1 MLTQYVWQRQTLA
14 QLACE
19 YGRSE
24 RWVQRQLERAEPST
38 KLPRPEPII
47 AVMDTTYFG
56 RGYGVLVVRCPRRR
70 RNVFWK
76 EVVAET
82 PEDYRAARVSLEE
95 KGYIIEGVVLD
106 GKRGVREVFKDLP
119 VQLCQFHQIQIVKR
133 YLTSR
138 PKTEAGKELRALT
151 LTLTVSTEKTF
162 TELLSF
168 WQEKWKHFLQERT
181 ITSDGKHWQY
191 THRKIRSAYRS
202 LKNNLS
208 HLFTYQRYP
217 QLKIPNTTN
226 SLGGYFGRLKEL
238 LRVHRGQTIKHRYK
252 LIQEIL
258 RN

>member
-1 MLTQYVWQRQTLA
+1 MKRAFIVHGWASYPEHGWFPWLKQKLEQQGYV
-14 QLACE
+14 
-19 YGRSE
+19 
-24 RWVQRQLERAEPST
+24 
-38 KLPRPEPII
+38 
-47 AVMDTTYFG
+47 F
-56 RGYGVLVVRCPRRR
+56 
-70 RNVFWK
+70 
-76 EVVAET
+76 
-82 PEDYRAARVSLEE
+82 
-95 KGYIIEGVVLD
+95 EGVVLD

-151 LTLTVSTEKTF
+151 LILTVSTEKTF

-208 HLFTYQRYP
+208 YLFTYQRYP
-217 QLKIPNTTN
+217 TLKMPNTTN
-226 SLGGYFGRLKEL
+226 SLDGYFGRLKEL
-238 LRVHRGQTIKHRYK
+238 LRVHRGQTVQHRYK